1 MARDNAF
8 LSIGGSISLLLATI
22 LVVAG
27 AAQAEDIDMS
37 SPCPEGDQPVCV
49 AKYHAIPCYIP
60 PCPQGVRK
68 TTYRNACEAR
78 KAGARHW
85 SKGRCRVCVTPP
97 SSRIITCKTMD
108 LSSCRR
114 PNRCLEWRILKN
126 GESFSELRVQPISRP
141 PWRRD
146 KSKKERQRGCAE
158 WNFLLRCKRK
168 FPGSSATCKKR
179 VYCLRRFSSDKPT
192 PAP

>member
-1 MARDNAF
+1 MARDNGL
-8 LSIGGSISLLLATI
+8 LSIGRRISLLLATI

-27 AAQAEDIDMS
+27 AAQAEDIDRS

-49 AKYHAIPCYIP
+49 AKHYTAPCIMP
-60 PCPQGVRK
+60 PCPQFIRK
-68 TTYRNACEAR
+68 TAYRNACEAR
-78 KAGARHW
+78 KAGAYHW
-85 SKGRCRVCVTPP
+85 RKGRCRVCITP
-97 SSRIITCKTMD
+97 SRTITCKTMD
-108 LSSCRR
+108 LSSCRQSS
-114 PNRCLEWRILKN
+114 RCQEWRILKN
-126 GESFSELRVQPISRP
+126 GESFSELLPRKISRS

-192 PAP
+192 PTP